1 MKEVNLNIDHWS
13 MVTDHEPAETVYI
26 HADLIS
32 LLDDISNAN
41 TDGCELQ
48 ELRQLQAAD

>member
-13 MVTDHEPAETVYI
+13 MVGDYEPTESTVYVY
-26 HADLIS
+26 DLVS

-41 TDGCELQ
+41 VDELIELNLQ
-48 ELRQLQAAD
+48 EFTH

>member
-41 TDGCELQ
+41 TDDVLEINMH
-48 ELRQLQAAD
+48 EYTH

>member
-13 MVTDHEPAETVYI
+13 MVTDHEPTESVVFVY
-26 HADLIS
+26 DLVS

-41 TDGCELQ
+41 TDDVLEINMH
-48 ELRQLQAAD
+48 EYTH

>member
-41 TDGCELQ
+41 TDNVLEINMH
-48 ELRQLQAAD
+48 EYTH

>member
-1 MKEVNLNIDHWS
+1 MKEVNLNIERWS
-13 MVTDHEPAETVYI
+13 LVSDHEPLETVYI

-41 TDGCELQ
+41 TDDVLEINMH
-48 ELRQLQAAD
+48 EYTH